1 MQIRYVMC
9 SIIMVYAVL
18 LLLHD
23 VIMMMTI
30 KVTFSLWAW
39 VKCYTT
45 QLTLLRF
52 RFSQVNIITWS
63 F

>member
-30 KVTFSLWAW
+30 KVTFSWAW
-39 VKCYTT
+39 VKCYNNTANSA
-45 QLTLLRF
+45 QIQPSKYYNMIF
-52 RFSQVNIITWS
+52 
-63 F
+63 